1 MNQGTQAVGFEAM
14 PRVADPEI
22 AATWDEIELKAAL
35 RDRGAAVRSASSA
48 QTASSLS
55 KALRAIEE
63 LQRLP
68 KAERKRRAEE
78 LLRTLTSAPPIATP
92 EPESPANPSEPILQP
107 SPAEPVAESPE
118 ISEPVVEW
126 PEILR
131 LVALPGA
138 EPVASTSPEISG
150 PKAVELPSTETAA
163 GTSEVTET
171 LAQAA
176 ASPETAQARPEIAG
190 PVSEEP
196 PAATVPETAEPMV
209 PEPARELEP
218 NRSAPITAVATT
230 DDRAAETAT
239 NAQVVEPLP
248 EVAPEAS
255 RLPAAAATAEPYP
268 IPKFLTEGPSL
279 EPERPD
285 RLILFRAAAA
295 ACVAIGAV
303 LLIYFG
309 SAREVGV
316 AARPILGASEPVER
330 RAAPPEIPPSVAVRQ
345 AFVAAPLA
353 YSAASVPLRSYRPP
367 FVGFDFLEDAAP
379 PPLAAK
385 AEPPAPR
392 AAPSAAIPTQAE
404 VLPDPPA
411 PQAAPPAAIPT
422 QAEIALDP
430 PVEHPIVPLSPA
442 EETAALPPPADAD
455 LGALIRRGDALLKAG
470 DIVAARAAY
479 ERAAAGGSVKAQI
492 GLGMTY
498 DPLVLA
504 KLGARGV
511 RGDPVQAASWYARA
525 GEAGDEEGQQRLHA
539 LISGLSDCMLAQGA
553 CAARKP

>member
-1 MNQGTQAVGFEAM
+1 VNRGFEAM
-14 PRVADPEI
+14 PQVADPEI
-22 AATWDEIELKAAL
+22 AATWDEIELEAAL
-35 RDRGAAVRSASSA
+35 RDRGAEARSASSA

-55 KALRAIEE
+55 EALRAIEE

-78 LLRTLTSAPPIATP
+78 LLRTLTSTPPTATP
-92 EPESPANPSEPILQP
+92 EPESSPNPSEPILEP
-107 SPAEPVAESPE
+107 SPAELVAESPE
-118 ISEPVVEW
+118 ISEPVAES
-126 PEILR
+126 PEILQP
-131 LVALPGA
+131 VALPGA

-150 PKAVELPSTETAA
+150 PKAVELTSTETAA
-163 GTSEVTET
+163 GMSEVAET
-171 LAQAA
+171 LAQAS

-190 PVSEEP
+190 LPPEEP
-196 PAATVPETAEPMV
+196 PAATVPETAKPV
-209 PEPARELEP
+209 VTEPAHKSLEP
-218 NRSAPITAVATT
+218 NRPTPIADVATI
-230 DDRAAETAT
+230 DDRAGETAT
-239 NAQVVEPLP
+239 NAQVIEPLP
-248 EVAPEAS
+248 EVAPES
-255 RLPAAAATAEPYP
+255 SPLPAAAAAAEPYP

-295 ACVAIGAV
+295 ACAVIGAV

-309 SAREVGV
+309 SARELGV

-353 YSAASVPLRSYRPP
+353 YSAGSQPLRSYRPP
-367 FVGFDFLEDAAP
+367 FVGFDFLEDAA

-404 VLPDPPA
+404 VPPDPTA
-411 PQAAPPAAIPT
+411 PQAPPPAAIPT
-422 QAEIALDP
+422 QAEVAPDP
-430 PVEHPIVPLSPA
+430 PVEHPIVPQSPA
-442 EETAALPPPADAD
+442 EEIAALPPPADAD